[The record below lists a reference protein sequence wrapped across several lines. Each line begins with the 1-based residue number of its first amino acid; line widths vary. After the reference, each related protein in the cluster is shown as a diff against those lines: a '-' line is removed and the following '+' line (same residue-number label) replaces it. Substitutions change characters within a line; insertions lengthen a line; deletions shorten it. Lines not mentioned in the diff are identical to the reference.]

1 MLQAPYMQTTHVY
14 PCVENNF
21 FPSALRL
28 REFLERKKNTQ
39 ALKNLTLQTVIKRL
53 WPPSKNA
60 LLEDLIT
67 LLISLKV
74 TQ

>member
-28 REFLERKKNTQ
+28 REFLERKKKHTSI
-39 ALKNLTLQTVIKRL
+39 KEFNL
-53 WPPSKNA
+53 A
-60 LLEDLIT
+60 DCH
-67 LLISLKV
+67 
-74 TQ
+74 